1 MDPGLI
7 YLSSQVG
14 EILTQKGLTIATAES
29 CTGGLISHLITEISG
44 SSNYF
49 IGGLVA
55 YSNQIK
61 ETVLGVQSNTL
72 AQFGA
77 VSSQTVQEMARGV
90 RVKFNADI
98 GLSTTGIAG
107 PTGGTP
113 IKPVGLVWIGFSTV
127 EKTWALNYQFTDGRH
142 QVIKKAARKALRLLL
157 DYLMDG
163 TI

>member
-14 EILTQKGLTIATAES
+14 EMLTQKGLTIATAES

-44 SSNYF
+44 SSHYF
-49 IGGLVA
+49 IGGVVA

-61 ETVLGVQSNTL
+61 ESLLGVQSNTL
-72 AQFGA
+72 TQFGA
-77 VSSQTVQEMARGV
+77 VSSQTVQEMASGV
-90 RVKFNADI
+90 REKFNAGI
-98 GLSTTGIAG
+98 GLATTGIAG

-113 IKPVGLVWIGFSTV
+113 TKPVGLVWIGISTID
-127 EKTWALNYQFTDGRH
+127 KTWALDSQFTDGRH

-157 DYLMDG
+157 NYLLDM

>member
-14 EILTQKGLTIATAES
+14 EMLTQKGLTIAIAES

-49 IGGLVA
+49 IGSVVA

-61 ETVLGVQSNTL
+61 ESILGVQPNTL

-77 VSSQTVQEMARGV
+77 VSSQTAQEMAKGV
-90 RVKFNADI
+90 REKFNADI

-113 IKPVGLVWIGFSTV
+113 TKPVGLVWIGFSTA
-127 EKTWALNYQFTDGRH
+127 EKTWALDSRFTDGRH